1 MSDFKVF
8 NIGVPSIAAANAIA
22 SLSMGYMKTSDFQIP
37 GNASGLIDSKYI
49 PSVLTKTIPPII
61 C

>member
-1 MSDFKVF
+1 MLDLKVF
-8 NIGVPSIAAANAIA
+8 NIGVPSIAIAI
-22 SLSMGYMKTSDFQIP
+22 LSIGYIKTSDFQIP

-49 PSVLTKTIPPII
+49 PRVLTKTIPPMI